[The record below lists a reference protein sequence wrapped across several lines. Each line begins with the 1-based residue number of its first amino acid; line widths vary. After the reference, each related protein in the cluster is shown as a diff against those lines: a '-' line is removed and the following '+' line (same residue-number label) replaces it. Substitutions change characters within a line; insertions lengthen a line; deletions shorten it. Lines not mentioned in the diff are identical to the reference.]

1 MGKLILTFWEVFVI
15 LWFKNLI
22 NLFANI
28 IDAIIHNCLDFIK
41 KTEEIVDGFLCIC
54 PFCIKSSQKQMY
66 EHFKTISDATK
77 RNIILYNSP
86 GRVGT
91 SIDFSMLKKLSS
103 QKDIF
108 AVKEC
113 TSDLS
118 VFSTWRT
125 ALKEDFAF
133 LSDNDDTNDA
143 LSMGDVAVIT
153 AFQ

>member
-1 MGKLILTFWEVFVI
+1 M
-15 LWFKNLI
+15 
-22 NLFANI
+22 
-28 IDAIIHNCLDFIK
+28 DFIK
-41 KTEEIVDGFLCIC
+41 KNEEIVDDFLCIC
-54 PFCIKSSQKQMY
+54 PFCIKPSQNQIY
-66 EHFKTISDATK
+66 EHFKTISDTTT
-77 RNIILYNSP
+77 RNIILYNNQ

-91 SIDFSMLKKLSS
+91 SIDFSTLKKLSS
-103 QKDIF
+103 QKNIF

-133 LSDNDDTNDA
+133 LSDNDDTDAA

>member
-1 MGKLILTFWEVFVI
+1 
-15 LWFKNLI
+15 
-22 NLFANI
+22 
-28 IDAIIHNCLDFIK
+28 
-41 KTEEIVDGFLCIC
+41 
-54 PFCIKSSQKQMY
+54 MY
-66 EHFKTISDATK
+66 EHFKTINDATK
-77 RNIILYNSP
+77 LNIILYNNT

-91 SIDFSMLKKLSS
+91 SINFSQLKKLSS
-103 QKDIF
+103 QKNIF

-133 LSDNDDTNDA
+133 LSDNDDTDDA
-143 LSMGDVAVIT
+143 FSMGDVAVIT